1 MRKIKNF
8 KSLGCCAFYCF
19 DSLMAYRA
27 VLFGLRLHVLLF
39 TGAQAKNG
47 CLFVTVPEHPKFG
60 NLSDRDTERILK
72 YLVELARYELRCQRN
87 RIHQFLLNNFLNLIK
102 FDL

>member
-1 MRKIKNF
+1 
-8 KSLGCCAFYCF
+8 
-19 DSLMAYRA
+19 MAYRA

-47 CLFVTVPEHPKFG
+47 CLFVTIPEHPKFG

-72 YLVELARYELRCQRN
+72 YLVELARYELT
-87 RIHQFLLNNFLNLIK
+87 LLTKWDTSIFAP
-102 FDL
+102 

>member
-1 MRKIKNF
+1 
-8 KSLGCCAFYCF
+8 
-19 DSLMAYRA
+19 MAYRA

-47 CLFVTVPEHPKFG
+47 CLFVTIPEHPKFG

-87 RIHQFLLNNFLNLIK
+87 RIHQFSLNNFLNLIK